1 MSKTNYVWDS
11 TVLIAWL
18 LEEAGAPLVE
28 MGEVVREIDSGS
40 SNLILSVTTFSE
52 ILESKFTVAQLDQ
65 LEKFLLR
72 TNVVRVDT
80 TFRIA
85 KKAATIRDAGL
96 PEKRKI
102 RTPDATIMA
111 VAVMYKVDAL
121 HTLDRQMLAL
131 NGSPIVDGLRITSP
145 HPFSGPLFSGQP

>member
-1 MSKTNYVWDS
+1 MSKTNYAWDS

-18 LEEAGAPLVE
+18 LEEASAPLVE
-28 MGEVVREIDSGS
+28 MGEVVREIDNGS
-40 SNLILSVTTFSE
+40 ANLILSVTTFSE

-85 KKAATIRDAGL
+85 KKAAVIRDAGL

-121 HTLDRQMLAL
+121 HTLDRGMLAL
-131 NGSPIVDGLRITSP
+131 NGSAIVDGLRITSP
-145 HPFSGPLFSGQP
+145 HPVSGPLFSSQP